1 MRRTGGFTLLEV
13 MASLGLATAV
23 AGLGAVRLA
32 ELLASS
38 RLAASART
46 LATELRL
53 ARGRALAGEGPI
65 DVHFDESAGTW
76 IVIGADGEVL
86 ERRALPTG
94 LTFVALPAR
103 RRVRFGGLG
112 TAENATVTLGAG
124 TRRRDIVVNQRG
136 RVRLP

>member
-1 MRRTGGFTLLEV
+1 MRRTGGFTLLEAV
-13 MASLGLATAV
+13 ASLGLAAAI
-23 AGLGAVRLA
+23 AGLGAVRLS

-46 LATELRL
+46 LGTTLRL

-65 DVHFDESAGTW
+65 DVHFDDTAGTY
-76 IVIGADGEVL
+76 VVLGAAGDAL
-86 ERRALPTG
+86 ERHGLPTG
-94 LTFVALPAR
+94 VAFVALPVR

-112 TAENATVTLGAG
+112 TAENATVTLAAGA
-124 TRRRDIVVNQRG
+124 RRRDVVVNQRG

>member
-13 MASLGLATAV
+13 VASLGLAAAV
-23 AGLGAVRLA
+23 AGLGAMRIG

-38 RLAASART
+38 HLAASART

-65 DVHFDESAGTW
+65 EVHFDERAGSWLVLSAAGDALW
-76 IVIGADGEVL
+76 RHEV
-86 ERRALPTG
+86 PTG
-94 LTFVALPAR
+94 LAFVALPAR

-124 TRRRDIVVNQRG
+124 TRRRDVVVNQRG